1 MLVQS
6 KLLKNINKG
15 KLKLFCS
22 CLNLPRAN
30 NSINVGGEGTF
41 VNFRRWCDARTPP
54 SLGILSCLKILLFF
68 GHFTVN
74 EYPLLIF
81 TLLREFFISSCSY
94 SSLDCLESRLFS

>member
-6 KLLKNINKG
+6 ELLKNVNKG

-30 NSINVGGEGTF
+30 NSINVGGEGIF
-41 VNFRRWCDARTPP
+41 FNFRHWCDARTPP
-54 SLGILSCLKILLFF
+54 SLGILNYLKILPFF

-81 TLLREFFISSCSY
+81 TLLIVFYTAVFRVVTT
-94 SSLDCLESRLFS
+94 LKTAV